1 MLYGAYILLASAQK
15 MKVKGIA
22 TLYYCAEDHVCDV
35 IHTFNKDG
43 LACLKPKCYTAEF
56 S

>member
-1 MLYGAYILLASAQK
+1 